1 MSLTT
6 FSPYIYQFLSEQT
19 KNTVLL
25 NNLSDIS
32 KNKINLNS
40 SDNSNSN
47 ELSDSEK
54 QEVSDLQTSDRKI
67 RAHEL
72 AHISVGGR
80 FAGGVSYEFQTG
92 PDNKQYA
99 IGGEV
104 PISIVTGKTP
114 DETIGNMTQ
123 VIAAALAP
131 ADPSSADKSVAST
144 ANSYMQKAISEK
156 YKSNNKPL
164 KNSVNNFISL
174 YA

>member
-1 MSLTT
+1 MNLK
-6 FSPYIYQFLSEQT
+6 T
-19 KNTVLL
+19 KNTILL
-25 NNLSDIS
+25 NNLSKDKS
-32 KNKINLNS
+32 NLDSSVNLS
-40 SDNSNSN
+40 SD

-54 QEVSDLQTSDRKI
+54 QDISDLQTADRKI

-80 FAGGVSYEFQTG
+80 FAGGVSYEYQTG

-131 ADPSSADKSVAST
+131 ADPSAADKSVAST
-144 ANSYMQKAISEK
+144 ASSYMQKAISDK
-156 YKSNNKPL
+156 YKNNNKVL
-164 KNSVNNFISL
+164 NETSVNKFIPV

>member
-1 MSLTT
+1 MSITTT
-6 FSPYIYQFLSEQT
+6 FNPYIYQFFSEQT
-19 KNTVLL
+19 KNTILL
-25 NNLSDIS
+25 NNLSKDKS
-32 KNKINLNS
+32 NLDSSVNLS
-40 SDNSNSN
+40 SD

-54 QEVSDLQTSDRKI
+54 QDISDLQTADRKI

-80 FAGGVSYEFQTG
+80 FAGGVSYEYQTG

-104 PISIVTGKTP
+104 PFSIVTGKTP

-131 ADPSSADKSVAST
+131 ADPSAADKSVAST
-144 ANSYMQKAISEK
+144 ASSYMQKAIADK
-156 YKSNNKPL
+156 YKNNNKVL
-164 KNSVNNFISL
+164 NETSVNKFIPV